1 MGADRRAVLQPCRI
15 SLDLDRRIKASARA
29 NRRSVSAE
37 IRALLEAGLQDE
49 PQPTPDH
56 LQPLSADGWDH
67 L

>member
-15 SLDLDRRIKASARA
+15 SAELDERIKASAKR
-29 NRRSVSAE
+29 NRRSISAE
-37 IRALLEAGLQDE
+37 IRALLEAGLADE
-49 PQPTPDH
+49 PQPTPEH